1 LNLLLRTSATDSD
14 DLFSSRTAPRVPM
27 MSDAFFEQELS
38 SIKARGL
45 FREPRI
51 HSPADNEHGLALNFS
66 SNDYLGLS
74 TDERVRL
81 ASVRAIEQCGTGA
94 TASRLMAG
102 NSELAEGLEADIA
115 SMMGTEAS
123 LVFGSGFLTNLGVL
137 SSLAGE
143 GDEVFSDELNH
154 ASIIDGIRL
163 SHARRSIYKHKDL
176 GTLESLLKSSTAR
189 KKVIVSESVFSM
201 DGDVA
206 PVSAL
211 RGLAD
216 RYGALFVI
224 DEAHAV
230 GVMGRKGGGV
240 CRIDE
245 NKTRPD
251 IVVGTLSKALGGY
264 GGFAA
269 CSRAARS
276 FFANRARSFIYST
289 GLPPACLGAAR
300 EAVAIVTSPPDM
312 GIRLL
317 EKAHR
322 FHDAL
327 AEYGLGVLPFES
339 HIVPVVAGS
348 NEKTVSFSQLLNRR
362 GILVHPIRPPTVPP
376 GTGRIR
382 FSITLKMS
390 DEALE
395 KAAAT
400 TAQAAAEAGL
410 IS

>member
-1 LNLLLRTSATDSD
+1 LRTSETDHD
-14 DLFSSRTAPRVPM
+14 NLFSSRTASRVPL

-45 FREPRI
+45 FRELRI
-51 HSPADNEHGLALNFS
+51 YSPTVNERGGAVNFS

-74 TDERVRL
+74 TDERVKL
-81 ASVRAIEQCGTGA
+81 ASVRGIEQCGTGA

-102 NSELAEGLEADIA
+102 NTELAEGLEADIA
-115 SMMGTEAS
+115 SMMGTEAA

-137 SSLAGE
+137 SSLAGKD
-143 GDEVFSDELNH
+143 DEVFSDELNH

-163 SHARRSIYKHKDL
+163 SHARRSVYKHKDL
-176 GTLESLLKSSTAR
+176 GTLEILLKSSTAR
-189 KKVIVSESVFSM
+189 KRLIVSESIFSM

-206 PVSAL
+206 PVIAL

-216 RYGALFVI
+216 RYGALLVI

-230 GVMGRKGGGV
+230 GVVGSRGGGV

-245 NKTRPD
+245 SKTRPD

-276 FFANRARSFIYST
+276 FLANRARSFIYST
-289 GLPPACLGAAR
+289 GLPPACIAAAR
-300 EAVAIVTSPPDM
+300 EAVAIVTSTPDM
-312 GIRLL
+312 GTRLL
-317 EKAHR
+317 DKAHR

-327 AEYGLGVLPFES
+327 EKYGLSVLPFES

-348 NEKTVSFSQLLNRR
+348 NEKTVAFSQLLNRR

-382 FSITLKMS
+382 FSITLNIS

-410 IS
+410 IP

>member
-1 LNLLLRTSATDSD
+1 LRTSATDSD
-14 DLFSSRTAPRVPM
+14 EMFSSRTASRVPL

-38 SIKARGL
+38 RIKARGL

-51 HSPADNEHGLALNFS
+51 YSPTDNEHGGALNFS
-66 SNDYLGLS
+66 SNDYFGLS

-81 ASVRAIEQCGTGA
+81 ASVRGIEQCGTGT

-102 NSELAEGLEADIA
+102 NTKRAESLEADIA
-115 SMMGTEAS
+115 SMMGTEAA

-143 GDEVFSDELNH
+143 DDEVFSDELNH

-163 SHARRSIYKHKDL
+163 SHARRSVYKHKDL
-176 GTLESLLKSSTAR
+176 ASLESLVKSSTAR
-189 KKVIVSESVFSM
+189 KKLIVSESIFSM

-206 PVSAL
+206 PVTAL
-211 RGLAD
+211 QAMAD
-216 RYGALFVI
+216 RYGALLVI

-230 GVMGRKGGGV
+230 GVMGEKGGGV
-240 CRIDE
+240 CRIGE
-245 NKTRPD
+245 GKARPD

-300 EAVAIVTSPPDM
+300 EAVAIVTSTPEM

-317 EKAHR
+317 DKAHR
-322 FHDAL
+322 FHDAM
-327 AEYGLGVLPFES
+327 EKYGLSVLPFES

-348 NEKTVSFSQLLNRR
+348 NEKTVAFSQLLNRR
-362 GILVHPIRPPTVPP
+362 GILVHPIRPPTVPH

-382 FSITLKMS
+382 FSITLKMP

-410 IS
+410 IP